1 MVALGILVPSV
12 RVRISTSQRE
22 KGWRIANLF
31 LLRWRHFGKV
41 PPSLFY
47 PRRFAAAPR
56 GDWGKTPR
64 PPPCVVPMECFA
76 SCRFLQHQT
85 RLDAL
90 DGFFAFQHAEDG
102 QAEVY
107 GVALVE
113 LLKGKETADRVRA
126 GLML

>member
-1 MVALGILVPSV
+1 
-12 RVRISTSQRE
+12 
-22 KGWRIANLF
+22 
-31 LLRWRHFGKV
+31 
-41 PPSLFY
+41 
-47 PRRFAAAPR
+47 
-56 GDWGKTPR
+56 
-64 PPPCVVPMECFA
+64 MECFA

-90 DGFFAFQHAEDG
+90 DGFFTFQHAEDG